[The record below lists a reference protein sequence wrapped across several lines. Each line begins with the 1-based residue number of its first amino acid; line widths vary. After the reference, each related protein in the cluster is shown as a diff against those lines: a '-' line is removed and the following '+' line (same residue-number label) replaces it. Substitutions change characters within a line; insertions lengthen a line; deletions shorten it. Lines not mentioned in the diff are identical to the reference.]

1 VWHDDVTRYRILSW
15 RGIPAQVK
23 AWSEDGRAHSVLLP
37 DWFQQ
42 EIDRVAMR
50 DGLVGSD
57 AYLEHWNWSDDM
69 EQEGT
74 AEEVAA
80 RVVDELTA
88 TWRTEGAGG

>member
-1 VWHDDVTRYRILSW
+1 MTRYRILSW

-23 AWSEDGRAHSVLLP
+23 VWAEDGRSHSVLLP

-50 DGLVGSD
+50 EGLIASD
-57 AYLEHWNWSDDM
+57 AYLEQWGWSEDM
-69 EQEGT
+69 EQEGS

-88 TWRTEGAGG
+88 TWPAKDANP